1 MDGIV
6 RVLFIIYLWGDRWI
20 WFNWKLNLVLGC
32 DYDDD
37 WNGVI
42 WNDFFYIYGDLLI

>member
-6 RVLFIIYLWGDRWI
+6 RVLFIIYLWGDWWI
-20 WFNWKLNLVLGC
+20 WFDWKLNLVLGC